1 MNIKACSDA
10 EYQSAQEAWEHFDC
24 YTFADYMHAYLKR
37 DVHQLADI
45 FESFRALALKCD
57 SLDPAHY
64 FTLPGMSLD
73 SALKMTDACIDLL
86 QEQSMYEFVE
96 RGIRGGFT
104 FVNRHHIKANVDDCD
119 GAKYKEHKSREEML
133 YIDANNL

>member
-1 MNIKACSDA
+1 
-10 EYQSAQEAWEHFDC
+10 
-24 YTFADYMHAYLKR
+24 MHAYLKR

-45 FESFRALALKCD
+45 FESFRSLALKCD
-57 SLDPAHY
+57 SLDPAAY

-73 SALKMTDACIDLL
+73 SALKMTGANIDLL
-86 QEQSMYEFVE
+86 QEQTMYEFVE

-104 FVNRHHIKANVDDCD
+104 FINRHSIQANVVDLCKKDYD
-119 GAKYKEHKSREEML
+119 VTRPREELL